1 MSKAILG
8 IKKGM
13 TQIFDEN
20 GQVVP
25 VTVLEAGPCVVLQK
39 KTVETDGYN
48 AIQVGFVKQKENRV
62 NKPLKGLFEKAGTK
76 PFKYIREFR
85 VDNVDDYEVGQEIKV
100 DQFES
105 GDIIDVTATS
115 KGKGFQGGI
124 KRHGFQ
130 RGTSSHGSRYHRRPG
145 SLGAMGPAR
154 VFKGRKLPGR
164 TGFKKVTVQNLNVV
178 KADPENN
185 LLLIKGSVPGPNKSL
200 VKVKSAVKSNV

>member
-1 MSKAILG
+1 LSKAILG

-130 RGTSSHGSRYHRRPG
+130 RGPSSHGSRYHRRPG